1 MAADGALFGLPKRTR
16 GRHERAMEATIRL
29 WRRDG
34 HSLDPAASS
43 ALREQ
48 AGAVDLAIAKGEQ
61 WHISNCLTTEAQLR
75 REYGPTTGVDQFD
88 AFMASLTDD
97 RDPVAG
103 APQIR
108 DSPPARPPDLR

>member
-1 MAADGALFGLPKRTR
+1 MMADDALFALSPRKR
-16 GRHERAMEATIRL
+16 GRHERAMEETIRQ

-34 HSLDPAASS
+34 HVLDPAASS

-75 REYGPTTGVDQFD
+75 REYGPASGGDQFE
-88 AFMASLTDD
+88 AFMRSLTDD
-97 RDPVAG
+97 RHT
-103 APQIR
+103 
-108 DSPPARPPDLR
+108 